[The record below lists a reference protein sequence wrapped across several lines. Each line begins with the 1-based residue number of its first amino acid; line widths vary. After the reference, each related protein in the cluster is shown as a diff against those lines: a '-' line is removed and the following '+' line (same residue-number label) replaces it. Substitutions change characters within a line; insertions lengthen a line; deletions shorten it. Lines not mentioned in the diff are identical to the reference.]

1 MSGALVVPPV
11 EQDRWHKLFKF
22 APLVI
27 ILMYMRTRA
36 DKPVTQAELAD
47 EFCIDRKT
55 AAGCLRELSTY
66 GMVAH
71 VDHNNGYLICE
82 GGQQML
88 LDLDA
93 GWGKN
98 GHLPLKES
106 LKDFKDLK
114 IKERKERKN
123 RMGIFWTS
131 PEGLSTEQ
139 ILAETGTLFGKATIS
154 FGLTERD
161 PSLTMALVAHAYDQ
175 RARLK
180 QPQIF
185 VYRRLQRNE
194 PADKKYMVDPLS
206 YLPNAFLHVLG
217 LAELAVVELDA
228 EDGLTVDCEEESSAA
243 IDVAPELARAWD
255 SVLELLR
262 GEMPRAAFTTW
273 VADTHPRGLVD
284 GVLQVVART
293 GDARDWLESRLRST
307 VERALVGILSQSVM
321 VEFVSAETGG

>member
-1 MSGALVVPPV
+1 MSDSNIALPV
-11 EQDRWHKLFKF
+11 DRDRWHKLFKF

-27 ILMYMRTRA
+27 ILMYMRTRS
-36 DKPVTQAELAD
+36 DKPVTQTEIAD
-47 EFCIDRKT
+47 EFFIDRKT
-55 AAGCLRELSTY
+55 ASRCLRELAHY
-66 GMVAH
+66 GMVSH
-71 VDHNNGYLICE
+71 VDHNNGYLICD

-98 GHLPLKES
+98 GHPPLKES

-114 IKERKERKN
+114 IKEKKERKN

-139 ILAETGTLFGKATIS
+139 ILAETGTLFGNATIS

-161 PSLTMALVAHAYDQ
+161 PSLTMYLVAHAYDQ

-194 PADKKYMVDPLS
+194 PADKKYMIDPLS
-206 YLPNAFLHVLG
+206 YLPNGFLHALG
-217 LAELAVVELDA
+217 LAELDA
-228 EDGLTVDCEEESSAA
+228 EDVLAVECEEESSAV
-243 IDVAPELARAWD
+243 IDVAPELVSAWD

-262 GEMPRAAFTTW
+262 GEMPRASFTTW
-273 VADTHPRGLVD
+273 VADTHPRRLVD
-284 GVLQVVART
+284 GVLQVGARN
-293 GDARDWLESRLRST
+293 GYARDWLESRLRST
-307 VERALVGILSQSVM
+307 VERALVGILSQSVH
-321 VEFVSAETGG
+321 VEFVSVETGGLHAG